1 MEVLRSKKET
11 YKKRGELE
19 KSIRVTEL
27 LRDKDGELTIAVD
40 GKPRRVFNFTL
51 NSNDKYDEEL
61 FNWIFEQEDLSTSV
75 KRAVKFYIKN
85 A

>member
-1 MEVLRSKKET
+1 MKVLRSKKDP

-27 LRDKDGELTIAVD
+27 LKDEDGELTIAVD

-75 KRAVKFYIKN
+75 KKAIKFYIKN

>member
-1 MEVLRSKKET
+1 MKVLRSKKET

-27 LRDKDGELTIAVD
+27 LRDEDGELTIAVD
-40 GKPRRVFNFTL
+40 GKPRRIFNFTL

-61 FNWIFEQEDLSTSV
+61 FTWIFEQEDLSTSV
-75 KRAVKFYIKN
+75 KKAIKFYLNN